1 VLIRRIANML
11 RDWKLL
17 TKEEEAEKLV
27 AWAGELER
35 KSVMSPQR
43 TWEEVL
49 MTKFGKSEK
58 IGPSGFPFRT
68 VRFQQF

>member
-1 VLIRRIANML
+1 ML

-49 MTKFGKSEK
+49 MTKFVKVGKTRQSDF
-58 IGPSGFPFRT
+58 SSFRI
-68 VRFQQF
+68 